1 MASFNIP
8 TSDNGNI
15 DDLPVP
21 NASNIAELSK
31 PVKKVEEKWKL
42 LPYFLRLRGLMRQV
56 FIHSLLI
63 IIHYLFLIILLIA
76 Y

>member
-1 MASFNIP
+1 MNLDS
-8 TSDNGNI
+8 TI

-56 FIHSLLI
+56 FI
-63 IIHYLFLIILLIA
+63 IIHYLLLIH

>member
-1 MASFNIP
+1 VLKIEREYRMNLD
-8 TSDNGNI
+8 T

-21 NASNIAELSK
+21 NASNISELSK

-56 FIHSLLI
+56 FI
-63 IIHYLFLIILLIA
+63 IHYL
-76 Y
+76 

>member
-1 MASFNIP
+1 MNV
-8 TSDNGNI
+8 
-15 DDLPVP
+15 DDLPIP

-56 FIHSLLI
+56 FI
-63 IIHYLFLIILLIA
+63 IHYSLYL
-76 Y
+76 